1 MVLRLSRGRVGSR
14 LFKVDPCGST
24 FFLCVDFRA
33 QERSRIAVRS
43 VCGSSSAR
51 GREHEGLETAV
62 AALFGE
68 CIPSARLLLSG
79 GRQPVLGILSI
90 EDKAIVRFL

>member
-1 MVLRLSRGRVGSR
+1 MGR
-14 LFKVDPCGST
+14 P
-24 FFLCVDFRA
+24 FF
-33 QERSRIAVRS
+33 
-43 VCGSSSAR
+43 VCGSPGAGEEPDRRSEYLRIISCA
-51 GREHEGLETAV
+51 GADHEGLETAV

-68 CIPSARLLLSG
+68 CIPSARLLLSR

>member
-1 MVLRLSRGRVGSR
+1 MGR
-14 LFKVDPCGST
+14 P
-24 FFLCVDFRA
+24 FF
-33 QERSRIAVRS
+33 
-43 VCGSSSAR
+43 VCGSPGAGEEPDCRPDIRGHPAR
-51 GREHEGLETAV
+51 GTEHERAEAAV

-90 EDKAIVRFL
+90 EDKAIVCFL